1 MNKKILSL
9 IPILGSIIYTFY
21 LFITDRKRYIKSFL
35 PNVVGMLSFVVLYLP
50 FALICNATKID
61 LVKYEWLVVLMF
73 IISGFVWN
81 VVYFLILS
89 LFDKKTN
96 LTKQK

>member
-35 PNVVGMLSFVVLYLP
+35 PNVVGMLSFVALYLP